1 MTSTIRP
8 VALGLVRR
16 GDEILVFD
24 AYDSVKRE
32 RFHRLLGGGVEF
44 GERAEDAVARELREE
59 TGAEVRV
66 GRHLGVLE
74 NLFTFEGKPW
84 HEIVYVFEAELDD
97 PTLYE
102 RDAFEIVETIDGRDV
117 RVPVLWVDP
126 DRLDAP
132 LYPEGVRDLI
142 G

>member
-1 MTSTIRP
+1 M
-8 VALGLVRR
+8 
-16 GDEILVFD
+16 
-24 AYDSVKRE
+24 KRE
-32 RFHRLLGGGVEF
+32 RFHRLLGGGIEF

-84 HEIVYVFEAELDD
+84 HEIVSPQVFEAELDD
-97 PTLYE
+97 PTLNE

-142 G
+142 R